1 MAEQKSLG
9 VYPPYFN
16 NYMSFVENYDLEEIL
31 STQPGNAEA
40 FFNSL
45 PEDRWLYK
53 YAENKWTVKEV
64 LQHIIDT
71 ERVFT
76 YRALAFSRKD
86 PNTLPSFN
94 ENEYA
99 KNSNGNSRSP
109 KDLIEEFLAVRKSSE
124 LLFKSLSDTELNAV
138 GKTSNYEMSVKAIGY
153 MIAGHF
159 AHHVNILKERYLAT
173 ADD

>member
-1 MAEQKSLG
+1 MTEQKSLG

-16 NYMSFVENYDLEEIL
+16 NYISLVENEEINSIL
-31 STQPGNAEA
+31 ESQAKEAEE
-40 FFNSL
+40 FFKSI
-45 PEDRWLYK
+45 PENKWSYR

-71 ERVFT
+71 ERVFSF
-76 YRALAFSRKD
+76 RALVFARKD
-86 PNTLPSFN
+86 PNTFSSFN

-99 KNSNGNSRSP
+99 KNSCANTRNP
-109 KDLIEEFLAVRKSSE
+109 EDLIEEFLAVRKSTQ
-124 LLFKSLSDTELNAV
+124 LLFKSFSEAQLHSV

-159 AHHVNILKERYLAT
+159 VHHIQILKERYLSHT
-173 ADD
+173 F